1 METLGAST
9 MPTITR
15 IANDFLSVDV
25 SSLGAEMQA
34 ATTRDGANW
43 LWNGDAAFWTGRS
56 PVLFPIVGK
65 APDDTLLID
74 GKPHAMAQHGFARR
88 REFRLETATPT
99 TCRYTL
105 DASDETRAVYPFDFR
120 LSVEHSLDGP
130 ALTVAATVENHGD
143 TPMPFGLGF
152 HPAFLWP
159 MPGANGKPHTITLDN
174 GGEPMRQPLDNGL
187 LSQHRAPSPFT
198 GGRLALH
205 HGLFDRDAL
214 VFPEGAG
221 DGLTYAAE
229 GGPALAFRFEAL
241 PNLALWTK
249 PGAPFLCIE
258 PWHGTAAENG
268 GSRELKDRPSTTTL
282 GAGEQKRFAFTVTF
296 PA

>member
-1 METLGAST
+1 MS
-9 MPTITR
+9 TITR
-15 IANDFLSVDV
+15 IENEFLSIGI
-25 SSLGAEMQA
+25 SSLGAEMQS

-74 GKPHAMAQHGFARR
+74 GKACPMAQHGFARR
-88 REFRLETATPT
+88 REFTLDTASAAACRYRLE
-99 TCRYTL
+99 
-105 DASDETRAVYPFDFR
+105 ASDETRAVYPFDFR

-130 ALTVAATVENHGD
+130 ALTVAATVENRGE

-159 MPGANGKPHTITLDN
+159 LPGGEGRPHAVILDN
-174 GGEPMRQPLDNGL
+174 GAEPLRQPLEKGL
-187 LSQHRAPSPFT
+187 LSRERDPSPFEK
-198 GGRLALH
+198 GRLLLAH
-205 HGLFDRDAL
+205 DLFEHDAL

-229 GGPALAFRFEAL
+229 GGPTLRFRFENL

-249 PGAPFLCIE
+249 PGAPFLCVE
-258 PWHGTAAENG
+258 PWHGTAAEYG
-268 GSRELKDRPSTTTL
+268 GSRELRDRPFTTVL
-282 GAGEQKRFAFTVTF
+282 PAGKSKRLAFTVTF

>member
-1 METLGAST
+1 

-15 IANDFLSVDV
+15 IENDLLSIDI

-34 ATTRDGANW
+34 ITTRDGAQW

-88 REFRLETATPT
+88 REFSLAAASDTL
-99 TCRYTL
+99 CRYSL
-105 DASDETRAVYPFDFR
+105 QASDETRAVYPFDFL

-130 ALTVAATVENHGD
+130 TLTVAAEVENRGR
-143 TPMPFGLGF
+143 TAMPFGFGF
-152 HPAFLWP
+152 HPAFAWP
-159 MPGANGKPHTITLDN
+159 LPGAAGKPHVVMLDN
-174 GGEPMRQPLDNGL
+174 AGEPQRQPLEKGL
-187 LSQHRAPSPFT
+187 LSQDRTPSPFAA
-198 GGRLALH
+198 GRLVLSPD
-205 HGLFDRDAL
+205 LFVDDAL

-221 DGLTYAAE
+221 SGLTFQAE
-229 GGPALAFRFEAL
+229 GGPALAFRFENL

-249 PGAPFLCIE
+249 PGAPFLCVE
-258 PWHGTAAENG
+258 PWHGTAAEYG
-268 GSRELKDRPSTTTL
+268 GSGELKDRPYTTVL
-282 GAGEQKRFAFTVTF
+282 AAGARARFAFTVTF

>member
-1 METLGAST
+1 

-15 IANDFLSVDV
+15 IANDILSIEV

-43 LWNGDAAFWTGRS
+43 LWNGNAAFWTGRS

-74 GKPHAMAQHGFARR
+74 GKPYSMAQHGFARR
-88 REFRLETATPT
+88 REFSLVAATETF
-99 TCRYTL
+99 CRYALEAT
-105 DASDETRAVYPFDFR
+105 DETRAIYPFDFR
-120 LSVEHSLDGP
+120 LSVEHILDGP
-130 ALTVAATVENHGD
+130 TLTVAADVENRGD
-143 TPMPFGLGF
+143 VTMPFGFGF

-159 MPGANGKPHTITLDN
+159 LPGGVGKPHVVTLDN
-174 GGEPMRQPLDNGL
+174 GAEPKRQPLQNGL
-187 LSQHRAPSPFT
+187 LSQVRETSPF
-198 GGRLALH
+198 GKGRLVLAQ
-205 HGLFDRDAL
+205 GQFENDAL

-221 DGLTYAAE
+221 DGLTYEAE
-229 GGPALAFRFEAL
+229 GGPALKFHFENL

-258 PWHGTAAENG
+258 PWHGTAAEYG
-268 GSRELKDRPSTTTL
+268 GSRELKDRPYTTVL
-282 GAGEQKRFAFTVTF
+282 SAGESRHFAFSVTF
-296 PA
+296 PV

>member
-1 METLGAST
+1 
-9 MPTITR
+9 MPTSTR
-15 IANDFLSVDV
+15 IENQHLAIEV
-25 SSLGAEMQA
+25 SALGAEMQS

-74 GKPHAMAQHGFARR
+74 GKPYPMAQHGFARR
-88 REFRLETATPT
+88 REFILQAASATACRYRLE
-99 TCRYTL
+99 
-105 DASDETRAVYPFDFR
+105 ASDETRAAYPFDFC

-130 ALTVAATVENHGD
+130 ALTVAATVENRGE

-159 MPGANGKPHTITLDN
+159 LPGGEGRPHVVTLDN
-174 GGEPMRQPLDNGL
+174 GAEPLRQPLENGL
-187 LSQHRAPSPFT
+187 LSQVRDPSPFDK
-198 GGRLALH
+198 GRLLLAH
-205 HGLFDRDAL
+205 DLFEHDAL

-229 GGPALAFRFEAL
+229 GGPALRFHFEAL

-258 PWHGTAAENG
+258 PWHGTAAEYS
-268 GSRELKDRPSTTTL
+268 GSRELKDRPYTTTL
-282 GAGEQKRFAFTVTF
+282 PAGESRRFAFTVTF